1 MATATKMRFGVVI
14 FPGTNCDTDTWH
26 ALHDE
31 MGAPVDYIW
40 HEETDVRGYDCIV
53 LPGGFAHG
61 DYLRTGAIARFS
73 PVMEPVMEFADR
85 GGLVLGICNGFQ
97 ILLEAGMLPGA
108 MMRNAGQNFVCKYV
122 HIRTETSDTPFTR
135 AIPKGAAL
143 RIPVAHGE
151 GNYYCDADTLADLQ
165 RNDRIVFRFCTPEG
179 EVTQE
184 ASPNGALDNIAGL
197 CNKLRNVMGMMPH
210 PERCTD
216 PLLGSSDGRKV
227 WESLL
232 AGH

>member
-40 HEETDVRGYDCIV
+40 HEETDVSGYDCI
-53 LPGGFAHG
+53 A
-61 DYLRTGAIARFS
+61 
-73 PVMEPVMEFADR
+73 FADR

-97 ILLEAGMLPGA
+97 VLLEAGMLPGA
-108 MMRNAGQNFVCKYV
+108 MMRNAGQTFVCKYV
-122 HIRTETSDTPFTR
+122 HIRPETRDTPFTR
-135 AIPKGAAL
+135 AIPQGAAL

-151 GNYYCDADTLADLQ
+151 GNYYCDSETLDGLK
-165 RNDRIVFRFCTPEG
+165 RNHQIVFRYCTPEG
-179 EVTQE
+179 EVTPE

-197 CNKLRNVMGMMPH
+197 CNKERNVMGMMPH

>member
-14 FPGTNCDTDTWH
+14 FPGTNCDTDAWH

-40 HEETDVRGYDCIV
+40 HEETDISGYDCIV

-73 PVMEPVMEFADR
+73 PVMDPVMEFADK

-97 ILLEAGMLPGA
+97 VLLEAGMLPGA
-108 MMRNAGQNFVCKYV
+108 MMRNAGQTFVCKYV
-122 HIRTETSDTPFTR
+122 HIRPETRDTPFTR
-135 AIPKGAAL
+135 AIPQGAAL

-151 GNYYCDADTLADLQ
+151 GNYYCDRDTLADLK
-165 RNDRIVFRFCTPEG
+165 RNHQIVFRYCTPEG
-179 EVTQE
+179 EVTPE

-197 CNKLRNVMGMMPH
+197 CNKPRNVMGMMPH

>member
-31 MGAPVDYIW
+31 MGAPVDYVW
-40 HEETDVRGYDCIV
+40 HEETDVSGYDCIV

-73 PVMEPVMEFADR
+73 PVMNPVMEFADR

-97 ILLEAGMLPGA
+97 VLLEAGMLPGA
-108 MMRNAGQNFVCKYV
+108 MMRNAGQTFVCRYV
-122 HIRTETSDTPFTR
+122 HIRTETRDTPFTR
-135 AIPKGAAL
+135 AIPQGAAL

-151 GNYYCDADTLADLQ
+151 GNYYCDPNTLADLK
-165 RNDRIVFRFCTPEG
+165 RNDQIVFRFCTPEG
-179 EVTQE
+179 EVTPE

-197 CNKLRNVMGMMPH
+197 CNKQRNVMGMMPH